1 MNYYTWLALGD
12 SYTVGESVPVYES
25 FCYQAIQQLRKDGLN
40 FLAPE
45 ILARTG
51 WATDELISAI
61 ERTQLLPSYD
71 FVTLLIGV
79 NNQYRGRTVD
89 SYKTDFEKLLKQSI
103 QFANGKST
111 RVIVLSI
118 PDWGAT
124 PFSGG
129 RDPDK
134 IASEIDEFNN
144 ANRAIA
150 DDHSVFY
157 IDITPFTREATHNSD
172 LLASDGLHPSGTDY
186 TRWADKIVA
195 VIKTEL
201 SA

>member
-12 SYTVGESVPVYES
+12 SYTVGESVPVYDS

-45 ILARTG
+45 IVARTG

-150 DDHSVFY
+150 DDHNVFY
-157 IDITPFTREATHNSD
+157 IDITPFSREATHNSD

-201 SA
+201 ST

>member
-12 SYTVGESVPVYES
+12 SYTIGESVPVYDS
-25 FCYQAIQQLRKDGLN
+25 FCYQATRQLRKDGFN

-45 ILARTG
+45 IVARTG
-51 WATDELISAI
+51 WSTEELSAAI
-61 ERTQLLPSYD
+61 EKTQLLPAYD

-89 SYKTDFEKLLKQSI
+89 NYKIDFEKLLQQAI

-150 DDHSVFY
+150 DNHNVYY

-186 TRWADKIVA
+186 TRWADKIIA
-195 VIKTEL
+195 VIKAEL
-201 SA
+201 NA

>member
-12 SYTVGESVPVYES
+12 SYTVGESVPVYDS

-45 ILARTG
+45 IVARTG

-150 DDHSVFY
+150 DDHNVFY
-157 IDITPFTREATHNSD
+157 IDITPFSREATHNSD

-186 TRWADKIVA
+186 TRWADKIVT

-201 SA
+201 ST

>member
-12 SYTVGESVPVYES
+12 SYTVGESVPVYDS
-25 FCYQAIQQLRKDGLN
+25 FCYQAIQQLRKDGFN

-45 ILARTG
+45 IVARTG

-61 ERTQLLPSYD
+61 DRTQLLPSYD

-201 SA
+201 SP

>member
-12 SYTVGESVPVYES
+12 SYTVGESVPVYDS
-25 FCYQAIQQLRKDGLN
+25 FCYQATQQLRKEGFN

-45 ILARTG
+45 IVARTG
-51 WATDELISAI
+51 WATDELLAAI

-89 SYKTDFEKLLKQSI
+89 SYKTDFEKLLKQAI
-103 QFANGKST
+103 QLTNGKST

-144 ANRAIA
+144 VNRAIA

-186 TRWADKIVA
+186 TRWADKIVK

>member
-12 SYTVGESVPVYES
+12 SYTAGESVPVYDS

-89 SYKTDFEKLLKQSI
+89 SYKIDFEKLLKQSI